1 MAEVKNAFIK
11 SKMNKDLDSR
21 LIPSGEYRNAINA
34 QVSKSEGSDV
44 GALENV
50 LGNSLVA
57 TFGGGVTGL
66 SCIGFFTDE
75 SRSDIYVFLTDNI
88 TEEYTDQGIGSNHF
102 IYKYNTQNNA
112 SPVLLVSG
120 AFLNFSKLNPV
131 YGVNLLE
138 RLLFWTDNR
147 NQPRKINVDDAE
159 NIANYYNTEDK
170 VSVAKYY
177 PYEVINLF
185 KQSTL
190 AGANADG
197 SLQYESTLKNV
208 NDKFLPNGGSCNSGS
223 VAVVNANTVN
233 IDQISIPYYPKTPV
247 TGMRVEQVNSTGEI
261 VPLSLNGVDQTITVG
276 GFNTTG
282 DVLTLSS
289 NAGGNVDIDSNTELI
304 FNSNPYYSNN
314 YPGDSDLNKDKFIR
328 FSYRFK
334 FSDGEYSLIAPF
346 TQVCFI
352 PKQDGYFMTDSV
364 TTEGT
369 VNTYD
374 GDMNQAYGST
384 VVDFMENKVDEIS
397 LQVPLPSIGSS
408 LSSDFHIDEI
418 DILYKESDG
427 LAIQV
432 VETIKV
438 SDLSDLNS
446 KIYEYVYQSQKPYKT
461 LPSKEITR
469 VYDKVPVKALGQ
481 EIISNRVVYSNFQDK
496 HTPPSSLNYNVSANS
511 KSDFSLRDGEGTVA
525 SNVTASTTIPINL
538 DSGSVSVGS
547 IVTSPQAYPSLKVTV
562 LETSGGPVN
571 SITVDEA
578 VTLLA
583 NDNLVF
589 NPISDDSNTTSVVEY
604 PSSSLK
610 SNRNYQ
616 VGVVLADKFGR
627 QSTVVLSNNKTP
639 ISVGSETYV
648 GSTIYSPYS
657 LIDPWKWKGDSLKM
671 LFNEGIATQGANPVF
686 SEPGLYNGDIT
697 SVDYNPLGWYS
708 YKIVVKQTE
717 QEYYNVYTAGATLGL
732 PYNYDGTTTL
742 QKNTSFVTL
751 TNDNINKIPRDLS
764 EVGPQDKS
772 FRSSVILYGRVENQM
787 TGTNTSNPKN
797 VNKQFY
803 PYKTS
808 FTTSSIETLFNIFQT
823 QEFVGEVANA
833 DPIPITDISNAFSS
847 FYKSD
852 SNPFIAQITTSQD
865 IDKQFGTNNLVIQ
878 NSTTPQQYKNITAL
892 AIFETKP
899 VESRLDIFW
908 ETSTSGL
915 ISGLNTLVLED
926 SGAASGFSSFNT
938 SLFTEDILLS
948 GEILE
953 NDITPVDS
961 FGVNINP
968 SIIQSLSMS
977 VTNNNGLDV
986 SSYFTLIDKAPAS
999 PGFYNIAV
1007 TQYFIAN
1014 MYYGSVVNIRNFV
1027 FTFTLQLNPDPA
1039 LPLPSPS
1046 VFNKLAAL
1054 SNLAPLI
1061 DNGQGDISTND
1072 YFVSA
1077 TSFGSHTAVNGA
1089 ADSNPN
1095 KYLELQ
1101 WELLPISPSNQ
1112 PYFAINETTGQGGEP
1127 ETNIVR
1133 APQTVTYLP
1142 GEDFSMKL
1150 EVTDAGGAG
1159 LSDSIIRN
1167 INTIAPLVV
1176 AECKD
1181 IYTEW
1186 SPYDQSERT
1195 VQDTASLYKVEFLN
1209 TPASSIGNGFY
1220 IYTEYFSVLGNN
1232 DTTTDVRLNRT
1243 GASLVV
1249 NSSANWFFASTK
1261 AAVISLYNQSIS
1273 GTSSATGTYSN
1284 QESTIPQNLNDYTI
1298 VVR

>member
-1 MAEVKNAFIK
+1 
-11 SKMNKDLDSR
+11 
-21 LIPSGEYRNAINA
+21 
-34 QVSKSEGSDV
+34 
-44 GALENV
+44 
-50 LGNSLVA
+50 
-57 TFGGGVTGL
+57 
-66 SCIGFFTDE
+66 
-75 SRSDIYVFLTDNI
+75 
-88 TEEYTDQGIGSNHF
+88 
-102 IYKYNTQNNA
+102 
-112 SPVLLVSG
+112 
-120 AFLNFSKLNPV
+120 
-131 YGVNLLE
+131 
-138 RLLFWTDNR
+138 
-147 NQPRKINVDDAE
+147 
-159 NIANYYNTEDK
+159 
-170 VSVAKYY
+170 
-177 PYEVINLF
+177 
-185 KQSTL
+185 
-190 AGANADG
+190 
-197 SLQYESTLKNV
+197 
-208 NDKFLPNGGSCNSGS
+208 
-223 VAVVNANTVN
+223 
-233 IDQISIPYYPKTPV
+233 
-247 TGMRVEQVNSTGEI
+247 
-261 VPLSLNGVDQTITVG
+261 
-276 GFNTTG
+276 
-282 DVLTLSS
+282 
-289 NAGGNVDIDSNTELI
+289 
-304 FNSNPYYSNN
+304 
-314 YPGDSDLNKDKFIR
+314 
-328 FSYRFK
+328 
-334 FSDGEYSLIAPF
+334 
-346 TQVCFI
+346 
-352 PKQDGYFMTDSV
+352 
-364 TTEGT
+364 
-369 VNTYD
+369 
-374 GDMNQAYGST
+374 
-384 VVDFMENKVDEIS
+384 
-397 LQVPLPSIGSS
+397 
-408 LSSDFHIDEI
+408 
-418 DILYKESDG
+418 
-427 LAIQV
+427 
-432 VETIKV
+432 
-438 SDLSDLNS
+438 
-446 KIYEYVYQSQKPYKT
+446 
-461 LPSKEITR
+461 
-469 VYDKVPVKALGQ
+469 
-481 EIISNRVVYSNFQDK
+481 
-496 HTPPSSLNYNVSANS
+496 
-511 KSDFSLRDGEGTVA
+511 
-525 SNVTASTTIPINL
+525 
-538 DSGSVSVGS
+538 
-547 IVTSPQAYPSLKVTV
+547 
-562 LETSGGPVN
+562 
-571 SITVDEA
+571 
-578 VTLLA
+578 
-583 NDNLVF
+583 
-589 NPISDDSNTTSVVEY
+589 
-604 PSSSLK
+604 
-610 SNRNYQ
+610 
-616 VGVVLADKFGR
+616 
-627 QSTVVLSNNKTP
+627 
-639 ISVGSETYV
+639 
-648 GSTIYSPYS
+648 
-657 LIDPWKWKGDSLKM
+657 M

-787 TGTNTSNPKN
+787 DPTNPSDPKN

-808 FTTSSIETLFNIFQT
+808 FTTSSIETLFDIFQA
-823 QEFVGEVANA
+823 QEFVGAST

-865 IDKQFGTNNLVIQ
+865 IDKQFGTNNLVIP
-878 NSTTPQQYKNITAL
+878 TTPQQYKNITAL

-938 SLFTEDILLS
+938 SLFTEAILLS

-961 FGVNINP
+961 FGANINP

-977 VTNNNGLDV
+977 VTDNNGLDV

-1061 DNGQGDISTND
+1061 DRGQGDISTND
-1072 YFVSA
+1072 YFVSD
-1077 TSFGSHTAVNGA
+1077 TSFGSYTAVNGA
-1089 ADSNPN
+1089 AGSNPN

-1112 PYFAINETTGQGGEP
+1112 PYFAINETTGQGGIP

-1142 GEDFSMKL
+1142 GEVFSMKL

-1167 INTIAPLVV
+1167 VNTIAPLVV

-1220 IYTEYFSVLGNN
+1220 IYTEYFSVLSNTT
-1232 DTTTDVRLNRT
+1232 TTTDVRLNRT